1 MLSRR
6 RLPLVYGILI
16 TSGFVGAWLTG
27 LFDGDEIPAEIS
39 GLALLLRVVG
49 FFIFAG
55 SLIAFFYFVG
65 RYRRPMNEAEV
76 AAWKQVR
83 ENGKPSYLRLVLIRG
98 CLMGLVSSSVVVFY
112 SDGSTALSRLGLFIV
127 MASIITLASYYAGIR
142 FWKSNEEDY
151 EALVHTAGQHNKRLQ
166 PTPR

>member
-55 SLIAFFYFVG
+55 SLIVFFYIVG
-65 RYRRPMNEAEV
+65 RYRRPMNVAEA

-83 ENGKPSYLRLVLIRG
+83 ENGKTSYMRLVLIRG
-98 CLMGLVSSSVVVFY
+98 CLMGLISTFLAVFY
-112 SDGSTALSRLGLFIV
+112 SGSSTGLSRF
-127 MASIITLASYYAGIR
+127 GI
-142 FWKSNEEDY
+142 FM
-151 EALVHTAGQHNKRLQ
+151 LVVSVIHICFLLCWHQILEIE
-166 PTPR
+166 